1 MNECQRVIC
10 TLKSAVNVNGII
22 VKVVFEIL
30 LLSPTMKVVENDLRV
45 VTKGRREVENQA
57 QKMLAQGMETQV
69 RFILFVFILDGI
81 LFLYFYTVSNYLL

>member
-1 MNECQRVIC
+1 
-10 TLKSAVNVNGII
+10 
-22 VKVVFEIL
+22 
-30 LLSPTMKVVENDLRV
+30 MKVVENDLRV

-69 RFILFVFILDGI
+69 RFILDGI

>member
-1 MNECQRVIC
+1 
-10 TLKSAVNVNGII
+10 
-22 VKVVFEIL
+22 
-30 LLSPTMKVVENDLRV
+30 MKVVENDLRV